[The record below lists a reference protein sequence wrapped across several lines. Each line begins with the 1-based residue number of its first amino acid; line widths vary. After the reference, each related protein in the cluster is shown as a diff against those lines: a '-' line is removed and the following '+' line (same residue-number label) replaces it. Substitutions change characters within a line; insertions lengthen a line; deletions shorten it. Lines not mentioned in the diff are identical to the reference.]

1 MHTDNSNYLISIVFL
16 IFWKFCSASFG
27 FKSLILASD
36 LTSQTD
42 NANIKQTA
50 KNTVWFHFIF
60 VYIFF
65 QARDLTNF
73 FFLFFFDVSWFDR
86 KNNCFA
92 SGLFFFVTLFVVW
105 LHSRPWILTKVKL
118 YGGQAMYCRCW
129 RRCNMKVITLVKF
142 QAYFRCIFGI
152 PSNAISTRAVML

>member
-1 MHTDNSNYLISIVFL
+1 MPVVSLRFCLFLSYLFTTVLSSCLKTVYANSNYLISIVFL

-60 VYIFF
+60 V
-65 QARDLTNF
+65 F
-73 FFLFFFDVSWFDR
+73 FFSGTWFDKLFFF
-86 KNNCFA
+86 CF
-92 SGLFFFVTLFVVW
+92 SLTSPDLTEKIIVLQVDCYFF
-105 LHSRPWILTKVKL
+105 
-118 YGGQAMYCRCW
+118 
-129 RRCNMKVITLVKF
+129 CNT
-142 QAYFRCIFGI
+142 IFGMT
-152 PSNAISTRAVML
+152 PLSSLDLD

>member
-1 MHTDNSNYLISIVFL
+1 MHNINNSTYLISIVFL

-60 VYIFF
+60 VFFF

-73 FFLFFFDVSWFDR
+73 FFLFFLTSPDLTEKIIVLQVDYY
-86 KNNCFA
+86 
-92 SGLFFFVTLFVVW
+92 FFVTLFLVW

-118 YGGQAMYCRCW
+118 YGGQAMYCRDADGDA
-129 RRCNMKVITLVKF
+129 IVKK
-142 QAYFRCIFGI
+142 
-152 PSNAISTRAVML
+152 LH